1 MESKIAN
8 YTKEIKSKKWAE
20 IVMNCNASGISK
32 TAWCREN
39 NVSLKSFFY
48 WQHKLRLSM
57 INQAERESAA
67 EIVQINLQD
76 ESPLMKPA
84 TASDML
90 RSVIVFTIFPFSRT
104 SIRRESI
111 SAFSGIFSVFRTSM

>member
-84 TASDML
+84 TASDKIIVRKNDIEIELPMTCEAIE
-90 RSVIVFTIFPFSRT
+90 SVIKGLASC
-104 SIRRESI
+104 
-111 SAFSGIFSVFRTSM
+111 